1 MLIIYEV
8 TTLLRLSM
16 LFELVSIPL
25 VNDDTLSSI
34 VWMPEE
40 NVLMPIM
47 FDVTILFRASILSE
61 FVTIPFLNEVTLSS
75 IAVMV

>member
-16 LFELVSIPL
+16 LFELVSIPF

-34 VWMPEE
+34 DCIPEE

-47 FDVTILFRASILSE
+47 FEVTILFRASMLSE
-61 FVTIPFLNEVTLSS
+61 LVTIPFLNEVTLSS